1 MAGRPDTADS
11 YDSCEATQVHEGSV
25 SKARARAIDEDTVQR
40 LSDIFKVMGDPTRLR
55 IINALSSGEMC
66 VCDIACALNME
77 NSAISHQ
84 LRILKAMRLVKF
96 RKEGKS
102 AIYSLDDEHMLTLFN
117 EGLKHAQHR

>member
-1 MAGRPDTADS
+1 MAGHPDSTND

-25 SKARARAIDEDTVQR
+25 SRARARAIDEETVQR

-55 IINALSSGEMC
+55 IINALSAGEMC
-66 VCDIACALNME
+66 VCDIACALGME

>member
-1 MAGRPDTADS
+1 MAGRPDTTDS

-25 SKARARAIDEDTVQR
+25 SKARARAIEEETVQR

-66 VCDIACALNME
+66 VCDIACALSME